1 MACSSPNADGTT
13 TPVTTCS
20 TKIGTHSATFHSGC
34 WSPDFYGSV
43 YKGTGNLNDESA
55 WVVRAVANAKMEEL
69 GRVPGQFPEY
79 GNSYCF
85 DGTADK
91 GFYQPSNQFGLDYT
105 CPDNLFVVT
114 RTVTAPGAKAADI
127 TFQAQVHATYAEKYG
142 GQFKV
147 RKLTSRRLGDQ
158 RRLAS
163 SEELTKGGWDVSFEN
178 TAEAPPDSSSS
189 SASSDTNRQTETSN
203 TAAIAI
209 SASALVVGAFA
220 IAALFAG
227 QRAEERQGRALELG
241 VALASDEAVG
251 L

>member
-1 MACSSPNADGTT
+1 MGFEG
-13 TPVTTCS
+13 
-20 TKIGTHSATFHSGC
+20 IAT
-34 WSPDFYGSV
+34 
-43 YKGTGNLNDESA
+43 
-55 WVVRAVANAKMEEL
+55 
-69 GRVPGQFPEY
+69 VP
-79 GNSYCF
+79 
-85 DGTADK
+85 
-91 GFYQPSNQFGLDYT
+91 
-105 CPDNLFVVT
+105 
-114 RTVTAPGAKAADI
+114 R
-127 TFQAQVHATYAEKYG
+127 
-142 GQFKV
+142 
-147 RKLTSRRLGDQ
+147 Q

-209 SASALVVGAFA
+209 SASALVVGAVA